1 MRSIALKLVL
11 AFLAVSL
18 VSTVL
23 VVLFARYNTVRE
35 FQQFTAS
42 NNLSSALDALQDYYA
57 TQGSWQGI
65 QNARF
70 YWRTPHEGMG
80 MPGHHMDPVTVS
92 DPNGWVLLGGP
103 DHAPG
108 ERLSTNDLHHATSI
122 EVNGETVGYVLPP
135 PGGFGPDPQET
146 AFMQRITQWLLLG
159 ALGTFAVA
167 LLLAVLLSRTLTRP
181 IRELTGATR
190 ALAGGDF
197 SPQVPVR
204 SRDELGELANSFNR
218 MSAELG
224 RSLQL
229 RRQMTADIAH
239 ELRTPLSLILGHAE
253 AVHDGVLPAS
263 PQNFEIIRDE
273 AARLEHLVE
282 DLRTL
287 SLADAGELTF
297 VPEKVQAEDLLRD
310 AALMYRFRAQQ
321 QRINLEER
329 IETGLP
335 PVLVDPGRMTQV
347 LTNVL
352 DNAFR
357 HTPGGG
363 KIVLAAGRSREGVE
377 LSVSDNGP
385 GVHPDDLPRLFDRF
399 YRADPS
405 RHRDGGSGLGLAIA
419 RSLVEMH
426 GGQISARGGPGGG
439 LTIAICLP
447 SGSAQEEPW
456 A

>member
-1 MRSIALKLVL
+1 LKLVL

-18 VSTVL
+18 VSTAL
-23 VVLFARYNTVRE
+23 VVVFARYNTVRE

-42 NNLSSALDALQDYYA
+42 NNITSALDALQDYYA

-80 MPGHHMDPVTVS
+80 MPGHHMDPVTVT
-92 DPNGWVLLGGP
+92 DLNGWVLLGGP
-103 DHAPG
+103 AHAPG
-108 ERLSTNDLHHATSI
+108 ERLSPVELHYATPI
-122 EVNGETVGYVLPP
+122 EVDGQTVGYVLPP
-135 PGGFGPDPQET
+135 PEGFGPDPLET
-146 AFMQRITQWLLLG
+146 AFLSRVTEWLLLG

-167 LLLAVLLSRTLTRP
+167 LLLAILLSRTLTHP
-181 IRELTGATR
+181 IRELTSATR

-204 SRDELGELANSFNR
+204 SHDELGELADSFNR

-263 PQNFEIIRDE
+263 PETFEIIRDE
-273 AARLEHLVE
+273 ATRLEHLVE

-297 VPEKVQAEDLLRD
+297 SPQEVQPETLLREV
-310 AALMYRFRAQQ
+310 ASMYRYRAQQ
-321 QRINLEER
+321 QSITLEEQ
-329 IETGLP
+329 IEADLP
-335 PVLVDPGRMTQV
+335 AVSVDPGRMAQV

-363 KIVLAAGRSREGVE
+363 KIVLRAKRAQGGVE

-385 GVHPDDLPRLFDRF
+385 GVQPEELSRLFDRF

-419 RSLVEMH
+419 RSIVEMH
-426 GGQISARGGPGGG
+426 GGQISASGAPGRGLAISIHLPGDN
-439 LTIAICLP
+439 
-447 SGSAQEEPW
+447 AQEEPW
-456 A
+456 S